1 MRDGRYTG
9 FTGFQEIMGGVTM
22 TQVSA
27 DVAEVLSPQ
36 EERLR
41 KGHGIGLVSEEAQQK
56 RERIHRM
63 LQGFRD
69 KPIRINVERARL
81 LTESFK
87 QTEGQPMVLRWGKA
101 VAHILRNVSI
111 HIDENELVVG
121 SAGPPGRYAIF
132 FPELEELFFSQEVR
146 PTEPGD
152 SLLLT
157 DEDVRVINEELRP
170 YWEGR
175 QYHTAFV
182 NALPE
187 DTRSIVERYFIITPT
202 ATARSSLAWNHD
214 YEKVLVRGVKGIK
227 NEAEEKLAA
236 LDPLDPKQKVEKEPF
251 LKAVIL
257 VCDGI
262 VEFANRYA
270 RLARE
275 LAEKEPEAKRKK
287 EFLQIAEVCERV
299 PENPAR
305 TFHEA
310 VQSQWFIQT
319 VSRLEQRIG
328 GTVGNGRVD
337 QYFYPY
343 YSKDIEEGRITKDQ
357 ALELLECL
365 WIGMAR
371 NVEIYTAPG
380 NLSYTDGY
388 AHWEATTLGGVGKD
402 GKDATNEL
410 SYLMLESKR
419 EFPLN
424 YPDLAARIHA
434 ETPEP
439 FLHAIAET
447 IKEGTGFPKL
457 FFDEEIIPLFLAK
470 GAEIE
475 EANDYCIC
483 GCTEAKMLN
492 RDAVTTGCA
501 WVNLGAVLEM
511 TLNDGR
517 VKSYGDERIGVR
529 TGDPKDFKSYE
540 DLWNAFCRQLE
551 HVLKHTFVQQ
561 YVADT
566 LKSRFIAAPMS
577 SMLHD
582 LSMKECRDMH
592 DGPIDGALYLGFID
606 TLGFAT
612 AIDSLAAI
620 RKLVFDEKKL
630 AMGELLEAL
639 QTNFEGREAIRQ
651 MCLNA
656 PKYGN
661 NEPYADLIGR
671 DIEAFGVKLTRRYK
685 SAFGG
690 ELDIRYVTITAHVP
704 FGAILGATPDGR
716 KAGEPVAEGVSPSQ
730 GADRNGPT
738 ASLISIAKTR
748 ASGYKER
755 AARLL
760 NMKLT
765 PSAVAGPEGTKKLM
779 SLIRTACDLKM
790 WHLQFNIINR
800 ETLVH
805 AKEDPEKY
813 RDLLVRV
820 AGYSAYFVDLSPQ
833 LQDEIIHRTAHSF

>member
-1 MRDGRYTG
+1 MAYAV
-9 FTGFQEIMGGVTM
+9 GG
-22 TQVSA
+22 
-27 DVAEVLSPQ
+27 VLSPQ
-36 EERLR
+36 EERIEQGR
-41 KGHGIGLVSEEAQQK
+41 AIGLVSEEAQAK
-56 RERIHRM
+56 RARIHRM
-63 LQGFRD
+63 LNGFRD
-69 KPIRINVERARL
+69 KPIRVNVERARL
-81 LTESFK
+81 LTESFR
-87 QTEGQPMVLRWGKA
+87 QTEGQPVVMRWGKA
-101 VAHILRNVSI
+101 LAHILQNVSV
-111 HIDENELVVG
+111 HIDQDELIVG
-121 SAGPPGRYAIF
+121 AAGPPGRYAIF
-132 FPELEELFFSQEVR
+132 FPELEEMFFSREVR
-146 PTEPGD
+146 PSEPGD
-152 SLLLT
+152 ALVLT
-157 DEDVRVINEELRP
+157 EEDVRVINEELRP

-175 QYHTAFV
+175 QYQTAFL
-182 NALPE
+182 NCLPE
-187 DTRSIVERYFIITPT
+187 ETRRIVELYFIITPT

-214 YEKVLVRGVKGIK
+214 YEKVLKRGIK
-227 NEAEEKLAA
+227 EIKEEAEERLAS
-236 LDPLDPKQKVEKEPF
+236 LDPVDPKDTVEKAPF

-257 VCDGI
+257 VCDAI
-262 VEFANRYA
+262 TAFARRYA
-270 RLARE
+270 EEARTLAAQETREARRRE
-275 LAEKEPEAKRKK
+275 LLE
-287 EFLQIAEVCERV
+287 IAEVCERV

-305 TFHEA
+305 TFREA
-310 VQSQWFIQT
+310 VQSQWLIQT

-328 GTVGNGRVD
+328 GTVGNGRID

-343 YSKDIEEGRITKDQ
+343 YKKDVEEGRITKDQ
-357 ALELLECL
+357 ALELLECM

-388 AHWEATTLGGVGKD
+388 AHWEATTIGGIGKD
-402 GKDATNEL
+402 GKDASNEF

-470 GAEIE
+470 GAEVE

-501 WVNLGAVLEM
+501 WVNLGAVVEM
-511 TLNDGR
+511 TLNDGK
-517 VKSYGDERIGVR
+517 VKSYDDRQIGVH
-529 TGDPKDFKSYE
+529 TGDPRDFKTYD

-566 LKSRFIAAPMS
+566 LKSKFIAAPMS

-582 LSMKECRDMH
+582 LCMKACRDMH
-592 DGPIDGALYLGFID
+592 CGPIEGALYLGFID

-612 AIDSLAAI
+612 AIDSLGAMK
-620 RKLVFDEKKL
+620 KLVFDDGKL
-630 AMGELLEAL
+630 TMQELLEAL
-639 QTNFEGREAIRQ
+639 EANFEGKEAIRQ
-651 MCLNA
+651 MCLHA

-661 NEPYADLIGR
+661 NDLYVDSIGR
-671 DIEAFGVKLTRRYK
+671 EIETFGVNLTRRYK

-730 GADRNGPT
+730 GADRKGPT
-738 ASLISIAKTR
+738 ASLASIARTK

-765 PSAVAGPEGTKKLM
+765 PSAVEGPEGTRKLM
-779 SLIRTACDLKM
+779 SLIRTACDMKM
-790 WHLQFNIINR
+790 WHLQFNIINKD
-800 ETLVH
+800 TLVA
-805 AKEDPEKY
+805 AKQKPEKY

-820 AGYSAYFVDLSPQ
+820 AGYSAYFVDLTPK

>member
-1 MRDGRYTG
+1 MA
-9 FTGFQEIMGGVTM
+9 QAVPEI
-22 TQVSA
+22 
-27 DVAEVLSPQ
+27 AEVLSPQ
-36 EERLR
+36 EERIR
-41 KGHGIGLVSEEAQQK
+41 RGQGIGLVSEEAQRK
-56 RERIHRM
+56 RARIHRM

-81 LTESFK
+81 LTESLRK
-87 QTEGQPMVLRWGKA
+87 TEGQPLVLRWGKA
-101 VAHILRNVSI
+101 MAHILKNVSI

-121 SAGPPGRYAIF
+121 SAGPPGRYAVF

-146 PTEPGD
+146 PTEPG
-152 SLLLT
+152 SPLLLT
-157 DEDVRVINEELRP
+157 EEDVKAINDELRP

-175 QYHTAFV
+175 QYHKAFV

-202 ATARSSLAWNHD
+202 ATARSCLAWNHD
-214 YEKVLVRGVKGIK
+214 YEKVLDRGVKGIRQ
-227 NEAEEKLAA
+227 EAEQRLAS
-236 LDPLDPKQKVEKEPF
+236 LDPLNPKDKIEKEPF
-251 LKAVIL
+251 LKAVLL

-270 RLARE
+270 RLARSMAEGTSDPVRREE
-275 LAEKEPEAKRKK
+275 LLK
-287 EFLQIAEVCERV
+287 IATVCERV

-328 GTVGNGRVD
+328 GTVGNGRID

-343 YSKDIEEGRITKDQ
+343 YKKDTEEGRITKDR

-365 WIGMAR
+365 WIGMAK
-371 NVEIYTAPG
+371 NVEIYATPG
-380 NLSYTDGY
+380 NFSYTDGY
-388 AHWEATTLGGVGKD
+388 AHWEATTIGGKDKD

-410 SYLMLESKR
+410 SYLLLESKR

-439 FLHAIAET
+439 FLHSIAQT

-470 GAEIE
+470 GAEVE

-501 WVNLGAVLEM
+501 WVNLGAVVEM

-517 VKSYGDERIGVR
+517 VKSYGDGRIGVP
-529 TGDPKDFKSYE
+529 TGDPRSFRSYE
-540 DLWNAFCRQLE
+540 ELWNAFCRQFE
-551 HVLKHTFVQQ
+551 HVLRHTFVQQ

-566 LKSRFIAAPMS
+566 LKPKFIAAPMS

-582 LSMKECRDMH
+582 LCMRESRDMH
-592 DGPIDGALYLGFID
+592 DGPIPGALYLGFID

-620 RKLVFDEKKL
+620 RKLVFDDKKL
-630 AMGELLEAL
+630 TMDELVGAL
-639 QTNFEGREAIRQ
+639 HANFEGKEAIRQ
-651 MCLNA
+651 MCLHA

-661 NEPYADLIGR
+661 NEPYADRIGR
-671 DIEAFGVKLTRRYK
+671 DIEEFGVKLTRRYK

-716 KAGEPVAEGVSPSQ
+716 KAGQPVAEGVSPSQ

-738 ASLISIAKTR
+738 ASLISISKTR

-760 NMKLT
+760 NMKLS
-765 PSAVAGPEGTKKLM
+765 PSAVAGIEGTRKLM

-800 ETLVH
+800 DTLIA

>member
-1 MRDGRYTG
+1 MERA
-9 FTGFQEIMGGVTM
+9 Q
-22 TQVSA
+22 
-27 DVAEVLSPQ
+27 AEVLSPQ
-36 EERLR
+36 EERI
-41 KGHGIGLVSEEAQQK
+41 KGGKPIGLVSEEAQTK
-56 RERIHRM
+56 RARIHRM
-63 LQGFRD
+63 LLGFRD
-69 KPIRINVERARL
+69 KPLRINVERARL

-87 QTEGQPMVLRWGKA
+87 QTEGQPVVLRWGKA
-101 VAHILRNVSI
+101 MAHILSKIRI
-111 HIDENELVVG
+111 HIDEEELIAG
-121 SAGPPGRYAIF
+121 SAGPPGRYAVF
-132 FPELEELFFSQEVR
+132 FPELEEKFFSQEVC

-152 SLLLT
+152 PLLLT
-157 DEDVRVINEELRP
+157 EEDVRIINDELRP

-175 QYHTAFV
+175 QYHTAYV

-187 DTRSIVERYFIITPT
+187 DTRSIVECFFIITPT

-214 YEKVLVRGVKGIK
+214 YEKVLKRGIKGIRK
-227 NEAEEKLAA
+227 EAEDRLAS
-236 LDPLDPKQKVEKEPF
+236 LDPFDPREKVEREPF
-251 LKAVIL
+251 LQAVLL

-262 VEFANRYA
+262 VAFARRHA
-270 RLARE
+270 ALARSMAEQAPNGERKQE
-275 LAEKEPEAKRKK
+275 LLK
-287 EFLQIAEVCERV
+287 IAEVCERV
-299 PENPAR
+299 PEYPAE

-319 VSRLEQRIG
+319 ISRLEQRIG
-328 GTVGNGRVD
+328 GTVGNGRID
-337 QYFYPY
+337 QYLYPY
-343 YSKDIEEGRITKDQ
+343 YKKDIEEGRLTKDQ

-365 WIGMAR
+365 WIGMAK
-371 NVEIYTAPG
+371 NIEIYTSPG

-388 AHWEATTLGGVGKD
+388 AHWEATTIGGVGSD
-402 GKDATNEL
+402 GEDVTNEL
-410 SYLMLESKR
+410 SYLLLESKR

-424 YPDLAARIHA
+424 YPDLAARIHSG
-434 ETPEP
+434 TPEA

-470 GAEIE
+470 GAEVE

-501 WVNLGAVLEM
+501 WVNLGAIVEM
-511 TLNDGR
+511 TLNDGK
-517 VKSYGDERIGVR
+517 VKSYGDKQIGIN
-529 TGDPKDFKSYE
+529 TGDPREFRSYD
-540 DLWNAFCRQLE
+540 DLWNAFCRQLG
-551 HVLKHTFVQQ
+551 HILRHTFAQQ

-566 LKSRFIAAPMS
+566 LKSKFIAAPMS

-582 LSMKECRDMH
+582 LCMKECKDMH
-592 DGPIDGALYLGFID
+592 NGPIDGALYLGFID

-620 RKLVFDEKKL
+620 KKLVFEDKKL
-630 AMGELLEAL
+630 TMEELLEAL
-639 QTNFEGREAIRQ
+639 DANFEGKEAIRQ
-651 MCLNA
+651 RCLRA

-661 NEPYADLIGR
+661 NDPYADRIGR
-671 DIEAFGVKLTRRYK
+671 NIEEFCVKLTRKYK

-704 FGAILGATPDGR
+704 FGAVLGATPDGR
-716 KAGEPVAEGVSPSQ
+716 TAGEPVAEGVSPSQ

-738 ASLISIAKTR
+738 ACLLSIARTK

-765 PSAVAGPEGTKKLM
+765 PSTVTGPEGTNKLK
-779 SLIRTACDLKM
+779 SLIRTACDMKM
-790 WHLQFNIINR
+790 WHLQFNIVNR
-800 ETLVH
+800 DTLI
-805 AKEDPEKY
+805 AAREDPGKY

-820 AGYSAYFVDLSPQ
+820 AGYSAYFVDLSTQ
-833 LQDEIIHRTAHSF
+833 LQDEIIKRTAHSL